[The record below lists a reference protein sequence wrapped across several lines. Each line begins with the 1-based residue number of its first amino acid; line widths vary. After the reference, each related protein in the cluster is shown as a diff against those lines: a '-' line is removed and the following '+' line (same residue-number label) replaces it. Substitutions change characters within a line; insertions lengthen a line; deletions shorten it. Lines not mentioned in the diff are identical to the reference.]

1 MPDTTVCYHILVDK
15 KSQLYLKE
23 EKTMR
28 KIKMIKLGIG
38 MAALSAFMLSTT
50 VSAQNIN
57 ENDIADQTV
66 EEKNAED
73 QTVVDDNAVAP
84 HVVEKL
90 NQMAAN
96 KDRYYVPFEDNVA
109 PGVIDIIKNLVEN
122 PDKTPQEL
130 FANRIVTYTGTHDD
144 VFVKYLDDYFF
155 DFDKETVFALNGQ
168 NGFFAYNNTTG
179 EGEFVFESSIDDYN
193 KAVDILNSFDEAYQF
208 ENYSWVSYLPDGSYQ
223 EIFYDPFDGIM
234 TFRTAN
240 LRNR

>member
-1 MPDTTVCYHILVDK
+1 
-15 KSQLYLKE
+15 
-23 EKTMR
+23 MR

-109 PGVIDIIKNLVEN
+109 PGVIARLHSLQRRFVVNIFAEYLGYVIRHRLVGRN
-122 PDKTPQEL
+122 IP
-130 FANRIVTYTGTHDD
+130 
-144 VFVKYLDDYFF
+144 
-155 DFDKETVFALNGQ
+155 
-168 NGFFAYNNTTG
+168 
-179 EGEFVFESSIDDYN
+179 FESR
-193 KAVDILNSFDEAYQF
+193 KF
-208 ENYSWVSYLPDGSYQ
+208 VSK
-223 EIFYDPFDGIM
+223 
-234 TFRTAN
+234 
-240 LRNR
+240 